1 MAREKTIAVRQSLR
15 KLFPSAV
22 LRTLA
27 RDSGAVV
34 RQRKVDVVALFWTLV
49 LGFGVGESRSLAGL
63 RRAYQRATGQC
74 LEESSFY
81 DRLNV
86 GLVKLLKA
94 ALEHAFAAM
103 TSTPRALQGPLAGF
117 RDLLLTD
124 ATVIRVHALLAREFP
139 GCRTNHTAA
148 AVKLH
153 TIMSA
158 TGASRQSVRLTSERR
173 HENRVLT
180 IGEWIA
186 GSLLVFDLGYYDFGL
201 FSRIQQHGGY
211 FLSRLK
217 DNANPIIT
225 ALHRTHRGRTVELV
239 GQRLQDVLPRL
250 KREVLDAEV
259 TVTFSR
265 RRYAGRRRREQ
276 LSLRLVAIRDPRTDV
291 YHLYLSNIPPEQL
304 PATDVQAVYASR
316 WQIELLFKELKGTY
330 RIDEVPSRNRCV
342 VEALIY
348 AALLTWMTSRQLLVA
363 VHAKL
368 AKDLRERL
376 PHRRFARVLLAV
388 AHDILMIMCRPPR
401 ETAVVTRDVSRLLLH
416 EAPDPHRDRPS
427 LTTAIEL
434 RRHAYRAIP
443 RPI

>member
-1 MAREKTIAVRQSLR
+1 M
-15 KLFPSAV
+15 
-22 LRTLA
+22 
-27 RDSGAVV
+27 
-34 RQRKVDVVALFWTLV
+34 DVVALFWTLV

-81 DRLNV
+81 DRLNEGMV
-86 GLVKLLKA
+86 GLLKA

-103 TSTPRALQGPLAGF
+103 TTVPRALRGPLAGF

-124 ATVIRVHALLAREFP
+124 ATVIRVHELLARDFP

-153 TIMSA
+153 AILSV
-158 TGASRQSVRLTSERR
+158 TGASRHSVRLTSERR
-173 HENRVLT
+173 HENRVLA
-180 IGEWIA
+180 IGDWIRDR
-186 GSLLVFDLGYYDFGL
+186 LLIFDLGYYDFGL
-201 FSRIQQHGGY
+201 FSRVGQHAGY

-217 DNANPIIT
+217 DNGNPLIT
-225 ALHRTHRGRTVELV
+225 AVHRCHRGRAVDLV

-250 KREVLDAEV
+250 KRETLDVEV

-276 LSLRLVAIRDPRTDV
+276 LSLRLVAIRDTRTDL
-291 YHLYLSNIPPEQL
+291 YHLYLTNIPPDKL
-304 PATDVQAVYASR
+304 LATDLQAVYASR

-330 RIDEVPSRNRCV
+330 RIDEVPSRKRCV

-348 AALLTWMTSRQLLVA
+348 AALLTWMTSRQLLAA

-368 AKDLRERL
+368 AVALHARL
-376 PHRRFARVLLAV
+376 PVRRFARVLLAV
-388 AHDILMIMCRPPR
+388 AHDILMIMCRAPR
-401 ETAVVTRDVSRLLLH
+401 DTEMIARTVSRLLLH
-416 EAPDPHRDRPS
+416 EAIDPNRDRPT
-427 LTTAIEL
+427 LIAAIES
-434 RRHAYRAIP
+434 RRHAYR
-443 RPI
+443 